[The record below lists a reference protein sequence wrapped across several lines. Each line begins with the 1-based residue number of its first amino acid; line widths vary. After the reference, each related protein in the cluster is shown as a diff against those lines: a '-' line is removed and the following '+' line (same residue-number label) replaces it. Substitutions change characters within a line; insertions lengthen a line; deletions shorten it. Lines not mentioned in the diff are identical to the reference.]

1 MNNPPT
7 FRPRACTLAL
17 EPRILFDGAAMAAV
31 DDHLVAEQHHY
42 AAETIN
48 HQVTEAVTN
57 QAEVHTDQEAP
68 PDAGAAASAT
78 LLLID
83 GRVRDTATLLG
94 DVPANVTAIVVEA
107 GESGFTAAAAAL
119 DSLGAVDSIQI
130 ISHGTGGGFFL
141 GSDYINAATVVQYS
155 DQLQQWGATLTDGGD
170 ILLYGCHI
178 GAGAEGA
185 LLLSQL
191 AGMTGADV
199 AASLDATGGV
209 SLGGNW
215 TLEVSTGSIEALPA
229 ITAAARDSYQ
239 YLLAAPVI
247 TDTMTAIR
255 TVAEDEPLLLT
266 GLSVTDADNDT
277 LTVTFTTDAGTFQL
291 GTTAAGLDDSSGDGT
306 GTLSF
311 SGSAVAVNEALNTLT
326 FQGLPDKN
334 GSAEVTMTASDG
346 ESTVETVIAIMI
358 SPVNDAP
365 TWSGGTGVEVAE
377 GEEVFFDPVQ
387 PLPGLG
393 FEQSQLGLREV
404 DNSASQVILK
414 VTHLPGQGTLRL
426 SGTELAVGSTFA
438 ASQLGSL
445 SYTHNGSQV
454 LANTGDSFFV
464 TVDDGAGGQLFDQE
478 VSITV
483 TPVNDAPSVTG
494 RVTVIEGEAQVNLV
508 EGGIIPATGS
518 PRGSVTVS
526 DPDDSSDRLSY
537 AVTGLPE
544 HGTLFY
550 GGEPIESADV
560 PFTVDDLTLL
570 TYSHDGSEANGVPD
584 GFDLRVTDSGGGT
597 DTPLSTVERVVIDVI
612 NNNDDPVLVTN
623 VPQTMPSDQSILT
636 ITGEMLKVDD
646 VDSPATTLT
655 YTVTTAPD
663 LAEGYFT
670 VGGHRLT
677 AGSSF
682 TQADID
688 AGRVVYHNH
697 SSNEHTAALSFTV
710 KDGDR
715 RLYPTP
721 RDGGIYDD
729 ETGTTLTVNTFSV
742 EINENSPVF
751 DGDTPGATVTY
762 STPTVSGD
770 NAAVLLES
778 GSVVLTDTDLSA
790 SDPAVANNNQLV
802 YRLISLPKSGT
813 LYLGDRALSYSDSF
827 TQYDVD
833 QGRIRFEH
841 AGDEVFSDQFT
852 YTVSNGVAESSA
864 HVFQLNIT
872 PQNDT
877 PVARV
882 GERVFGAEGAI
893 IPINAGHIVLTDADR
908 DVPGAGEY
916 AVDNV
921 LSFRITVLPVH
932 GGLYLNDMPVTVDTV
947 ISAADL
953 AAGGLEYR
961 HDGSENHTDAFTL
974 VPFDNQGVGEAD
986 ITATNQAS
994 VGTPLIV
1001 PITLT
1006 PVNDTPEFAGKQD
1019 LTGSRAVR
1027 EGSTTT
1033 ILGAADYS
1041 GANGDGS
1048 GDAVLHTD
1056 DVGYLVYQD
1065 PDNTTEQRQYRIT
1078 TAPVNG
1084 VLLLG
1089 GTALS
1094 TGSVFTQD
1102 DLDAGRVQYR
1112 HNGSETSSDFF
1123 NYVVSDGD
1131 YSANETTS
1139 FTQGTPAAP
1148 ATYVIDILPANDPP
1162 TITVSTGRLTV
1173 DSAVTWV
1180 DLPEI
1185 TLKDPDI
1192 AGGVDSGERDFIQ
1205 VRVEFLD
1212 DQENP
1217 YGVLSFSDDDVPTG
1231 VTIIGATE
1239 GSSLVFQGSL
1249 ADVQAALGRVQA
1261 RLATDTDPNSDAY
1274 AITIS
1279 VDDRLRDDVGNLT
1292 NGANGGSVNENGSAV
1307 GDEHNVARTTIQ
1319 VLASRANDPPV
1330 ITAPDPVTVQEDIRT
1345 QITGLSF
1352 TDVDTFDSNTTTLT
1366 LSTMS
1371 DREGEIYFSASGSSL
1386 PAGVTLYAGAV
1397 GSSSITL
1404 QGTTAALN
1412 AALATLYYQGATDY
1426 NGDDSLTIE
1435 VNDHGNTG
1443 QDGGSST
1450 ASATVALGITPVND
1464 PPRVTM
1470 PVGDRYLT
1478 GAGVFNFTDGDALGF
1493 DDPSDIR
1500 HTLPDFDLSSDRYT
1514 ITLEAVDPNG
1524 DFHGR
1529 IEVATTT
1536 GLEVVSGL
1544 NTGSVTLT
1552 GTKADLDA
1560 ALATVSYHLD
1570 NANADSAITFRMTV
1584 DDLGNGGTAIG
1595 GSVGSLTAT
1604 GECTFYVTD
1613 TNDPPGFAD
1622 LDAVSV
1628 NTYVEN
1634 NDPVVIDPDATLFDP
1649 ELDMYPSWS
1658 GGQVT
1663 VHRTDGP
1670 NRDDVFGF
1678 TGSGATGIN
1687 QSGTD
1692 LRNGT
1697 TVIGSITNADGRL
1710 HITFNANATAD
1721 VVDRVVQ
1728 SITYRNT
1735 SEAPPPSV
1743 ELTFTVNDQNSN
1755 DDGGTAGSGQNQGS
1769 GGPKSF
1775 SQNVTV
1781 NITPMVDH
1789 PVLST
1794 GSEIEYTENDPPQTV
1809 DSGLTITDLDDDQ
1822 MARARVAISSGFVS
1836 GDVLA
1841 VDVSNTNISAHYDAD
1856 TGLLTLEGVDTIAHY
1871 QQVLRSLTYASTSD
1885 DPTDDATSTSRTL
1898 TYTVQDNGSSGAGPG
1913 EGSTTRT
1920 VNVVAVNDAPVVSGA
1935 ESTRVFTENDP
1946 PLPLEPAGWSL
1957 SDVDDTQMTEVEV
1970 HIVSGRSDDDVLS
1983 AEDTALPSGWSQNYN
1998 SITGVLT
2005 LSGPAAD
2012 IAAVITAM
2020 QSVTYFNSSEDPTVD
2035 ERVIEW
2041 RVRDAN
2047 SDQAGAEW
2055 SNVVETRLQVISVPD
2070 PPVATDDQAV
2080 INEDDVS
2087 VSGNVKT
2094 NDSDVDNTNDEL
2106 SITGIRRGTEAQG
2119 GVMTDVAP
2127 ATDSANG
2134 TEVIGLYGT
2143 LRLGADGSWTYSLDN
2158 DNPIVNA
2165 LKTGDTLQEYFTY
2178 ELTDPTDLPDTAQL
2192 TVTINGVT
2200 DGAPTIEPVDE
2211 NGAEPGHLTVFEA
2224 GLTSETD
2231 TRETNEGHISL
2242 ATADGLSTVT
2252 INGTTLSLSQLQN
2265 LGDHPVTIPTANGL
2279 LTVTGF
2285 TPTAEIGGV
2294 PVRGEL
2300 TYTYTLLQP
2309 PSTPGAD
2316 AWLETVPLVVTDAG
2330 GEEGHDSLIIRVI
2343 DDTPTAED
2351 DVNSVVEGVGDE
2363 ISVATGNVV
2372 TGGSPGDVADRI
2384 GADHTDTPVVGVA
2397 FGATVGSVGTPL
2409 SGAYGELLLA
2419 ADGSYTYT
2427 LDNGNPVVNALRF
2440 GETLTETFTYTVSD
2454 QDGDQDTASLTITI
2468 HGTNDPPVARDDGP
2482 YDILEDTPLDSIDV
2496 LANDT
2501 DPENDPLTVVDA
2513 TVDPSQG
2520 SVSINAD
2527 GTLRFV
2533 PAQDF
2538 HGTAVIS
2545 YTISDGAGGFSSA
2558 QAVVRVAP
2566 VNDPPVAVD
2575 DYGASP
2581 DGRSV
2586 DISLLTNDY
2595 DVDGDPLTAT
2605 HIAGVPLLPGQSVV
2619 LPEGVVTLQAD
2630 GVVTF
2635 APNPGVQGTVRF
2647 SYTIS
2652 DGQGGSAEGWVAVQ
2666 VTPEAVIVPPAPSLP
2681 PLGEPPLFG
2690 DQTALPGVWFGE
2702 DLRHGVIRSSVA
2714 MGPTMYVLQA
2724 VEQAQEESRADQWR
2738 SLSRPQEVQPAEI
2751 RSMSLGSGLGMDP
2764 AIFVTPAVRQAQT
2777 QGGFIDQVV
2786 QGRVTRLSL
2795 GSDRL
2800 LPVPDLGASDPQEL
2814 LPAGKLVEQAGVDRT
2829 TAESVPR
2836 PGRVAGLASP
2846 HPAPQRGALSFG
2858 EQLRAAGTQAPLTIG
2873 RGQPA
2878 ATSSNR

>member
-199 AASLDATGGV
+199 AASLDATGGA

-311 SGSAVAVNEALNTLT
+311 SGSAVAVNEVLNTLT

-636 ITGEMLKVDD
+636 ITGEMLKVED

-682 TQADID
+682 TQADIN
-688 AGRVVYHNH
+688 AGRVVYHNR

-742 EINENSPVF
+742 EINENSPAF
-751 DGDTPGATVTY
+751 DGDPPGATVTY
-762 STPTVSGD
+762 STPTVGGD

-882 GERVFGAEGAI
+882 GERVFGAEGETISITEA
-893 IPINAGHIVLTDADR
+893 HIVLTDADR
-908 DVPGAGEY
+908 LSSAGGY

-921 LSFRITVLPVH
+921 LSFRITTVPSH
-932 GGLYLNDMPVTVDTV
+932 GGLYLGSTLVTDGTV

-953 AAGGLEYR
+953 SAGRLEYR

-974 VPFDNQGVGEAD
+974 VPFDDQGVGED
-986 ITATNQAS
+986 GVTATNQAS

-1006 PVNDTPEFAGKQD
+1006 PVNDAPEFTGRQD

-1027 EGSTTT
+1027 EGSITT
-1033 ILGAADYS
+1033 IWGAADYS
-1041 GANGDGS
+1041 GTNGEGAAD
-1048 GDAVLHTD
+1048 LRTD

-1112 HNGSETSSDFF
+1112 HNGSETSSDSFS
-1123 NYVVSDGD
+1123 YVVSDGD

-1139 FTQGTPAAP
+1139 FTQGTPADP
-1148 ATYVIDILPANDPP
+1148 ATYAIEILPANDPP

-1173 DSAVTWV
+1173 DSAVTPV
-1180 DLPEI
+1180 SLPAI
-1185 TLKDPDI
+1185 TLADPDV
-1192 AGGVDSGERDFIQ
+1192 GGDMRLGEQDFIQ

-1217 YGVLSFSDDDVPTG
+1217 YGVLSFSGDDVPTG

-1249 ADVQAALGRVQA
+1249 ADVQAALGHVQA
-1261 RLATDTDPNSDAY
+1261 RLAAGTDPNSDAY

-1292 NGANGGSVNENGSAV
+1292 NGANGGPVNEDGSAV
-1307 GDEHNVARTTIQ
+1307 DDTNNVASVTIR
-1319 VLASRANDPPV
+1319 VAASSRNDPPV
-1330 ITAPDPVTVQEDIRT
+1330 ITPPDPVTAREDIRT

-1352 TDVDTFDSNTTTLT
+1352 TDVDAFDSNTTTVTLT
-1366 LSTMS
+1366 AA
-1371 DREGEIYFSASGSSL
+1371 REGRIYFSASGSSL

-1412 AALATLYYQGATDY
+1412 AALATLYY
-1426 NGDDSLTIE
+1426 
-1435 VNDHGNTG
+1435 
-1443 QDGGSST
+1443 
-1450 ASATVALGITPVND
+1450 
-1464 PPRVTM
+1464 
-1470 PVGDRYLT
+1470 
-1478 GAGVFNFTDGDALGF
+1478 
-1493 DDPSDIR
+1493 
-1500 HTLPDFDLSSDRYT
+1500 
-1514 ITLEAVDPNG
+1514 
-1524 DFHGR
+1524 
-1529 IEVATTT
+1529 
-1536 GLEVVSGL
+1536 
-1544 NTGSVTLT
+1544 
-1552 GTKADLDA
+1552 
-1560 ALATVSYHLD
+1560 
-1570 NANADSAITFRMTV
+1570 
-1584 DDLGNGGTAIG
+1584 
-1595 GSVGSLTAT
+1595 
-1604 GECTFYVTD
+1604 
-1613 TNDPPGFAD
+1613 
-1622 LDAVSV
+1622 
-1628 NTYVEN
+1628 
-1634 NDPVVIDPDATLFDP
+1634 
-1649 ELDMYPSWS
+1649 
-1658 GGQVT
+1658 
-1663 VHRTDGP
+1663 
-1670 NRDDVFGF
+1670 
-1678 TGSGATGIN
+1678 
-1687 QSGTD
+1687 
-1692 LRNGT
+1692 
-1697 TVIGSITNADGRL
+1697 
-1710 HITFNANATAD
+1710 
-1721 VVDRVVQ
+1721 
-1728 SITYRNT
+1728 
-1735 SEAPPPSV
+1735 
-1743 ELTFTVNDQNSN
+1743 
-1755 DDGGTAGSGQNQGS
+1755 
-1769 GGPKSF
+1769 
-1775 SQNVTV
+1775 
-1781 NITPMVDH
+1781 
-1789 PVLST
+1789 
-1794 GSEIEYTENDPPQTV
+1794 
-1809 DSGLTITDLDDDQ
+1809 
-1822 MARARVAISSGFVS
+1822 
-1836 GDVLA
+1836 
-1841 VDVSNTNISAHYDAD
+1841 
-1856 TGLLTLEGVDTIAHY
+1856 
-1871 QQVLRSLTYASTSD
+1871 
-1885 DPTDDATSTSRTL
+1885 
-1898 TYTVQDNGSSGAGPG
+1898 
-1913 EGSTTRT
+1913 
-1920 VNVVAVNDAPVVSGA
+1920 
-1935 ESTRVFTENDP
+1935 
-1946 PLPLEPAGWSL
+1946 
-1957 SDVDDTQMTEVEV
+1957 
-1970 HIVSGRSDDDVLS
+1970 
-1983 AEDTALPSGWSQNYN
+1983 
-1998 SITGVLT
+1998 
-2005 LSGPAAD
+2005 
-2012 IAAVITAM
+2012 
-2020 QSVTYFNSSEDPTVD
+2020 
-2035 ERVIEW
+2035 
-2041 RVRDAN
+2041 
-2047 SDQAGAEW
+2047 
-2055 SNVVETRLQVISVPD
+2055 
-2070 PPVATDDQAV
+2070 
-2080 INEDDVS
+2080 
-2087 VSGNVKT
+2087 
-2094 NDSDVDNTNDEL
+2094 
-2106 SITGIRRGTEAQG
+2106 
-2119 GVMTDVAP
+2119 
-2127 ATDSANG
+2127 
-2134 TEVIGLYGT
+2134 
-2143 LRLGADGSWTYSLDN
+2143 
-2158 DNPIVNA
+2158 
-2165 LKTGDTLQEYFTY
+2165 
-2178 ELTDPTDLPDTAQL
+2178 
-2192 TVTINGVT
+2192 
-2200 DGAPTIEPVDE
+2200 
-2211 NGAEPGHLTVFEA
+2211 
-2224 GLTSETD
+2224 
-2231 TRETNEGHISL
+2231 
-2242 ATADGLSTVT
+2242 
-2252 INGTTLSLSQLQN
+2252 
-2265 LGDHPVTIPTANGL
+2265 
-2279 LTVTGF
+2279 
-2285 TPTAEIGGV
+2285 
-2294 PVRGEL
+2294 
-2300 TYTYTLLQP
+2300 
-2309 PSTPGAD
+2309 
-2316 AWLETVPLVVTDAG
+2316 
-2330 GEEGHDSLIIRVI
+2330 
-2343 DDTPTAED
+2343 
-2351 DVNSVVEGVGDE
+2351 
-2363 ISVATGNVV
+2363 
-2372 TGGSPGDVADRI
+2372 
-2384 GADHTDTPVVGVA
+2384 
-2397 FGATVGSVGTPL
+2397 
-2409 SGAYGELLLA
+2409 
-2419 ADGSYTYT
+2419 
-2427 LDNGNPVVNALRF
+2427 
-2440 GETLTETFTYTVSD
+2440 
-2454 QDGDQDTASLTITI
+2454 
-2468 HGTNDPPVARDDGP
+2468 
-2482 YDILEDTPLDSIDV
+2482 
-2496 LANDT
+2496 
-2501 DPENDPLTVVDA
+2501 
-2513 TVDPSQG
+2513 
-2520 SVSINAD
+2520 
-2527 GTLRFV
+2527 
-2533 PAQDF
+2533 
-2538 HGTAVIS
+2538 
-2545 YTISDGAGGFSSA
+2545 
-2558 QAVVRVAP
+2558 
-2566 VNDPPVAVD
+2566 
-2575 DYGASP
+2575 
-2581 DGRSV
+2581 
-2586 DISLLTNDY
+2586 
-2595 DVDGDPLTAT
+2595 
-2605 HIAGVPLLPGQSVV
+2605 
-2619 LPEGVVTLQAD
+2619 
-2630 GVVTF
+2630 
-2635 APNPGVQGTVRF
+2635 
-2647 SYTIS
+2647 
-2652 DGQGGSAEGWVAVQ
+2652 
-2666 VTPEAVIVPPAPSLP
+2666 
-2681 PLGEPPLFG
+2681 
-2690 DQTALPGVWFGE
+2690 
-2702 DLRHGVIRSSVA
+2702 
-2714 MGPTMYVLQA
+2714 
-2724 VEQAQEESRADQWR
+2724 
-2738 SLSRPQEVQPAEI
+2738 
-2751 RSMSLGSGLGMDP
+2751 
-2764 AIFVTPAVRQAQT
+2764 
-2777 QGGFIDQVV
+2777 
-2786 QGRVTRLSL
+2786 
-2795 GSDRL
+2795 
-2800 LPVPDLGASDPQEL
+2800 
-2814 LPAGKLVEQAGVDRT
+2814 
-2829 TAESVPR
+2829 
-2836 PGRVAGLASP
+2836 
-2846 HPAPQRGALSFG
+2846 
-2858 EQLRAAGTQAPLTIG
+2858 
-2873 RGQPA
+2873 
-2878 ATSSNR
+2878 